1 MKRRRYCL
9 TLDLKDDPELIR
21 EYRRHHQAVWPE
33 VTDSLRQA
41 GILDLELYLLDTRLV
56 MILEVEDRFSFAE
69 KAEIDR
75 GNPKVR
81 EWEHL
86 MWNFQKPL
94 PRAKPGEKWILMESI
109 YKFEAKV

>member
-1 MKRRRYCL
+1 MTRRYCL

-21 EYRRHHQAVWPE
+21 EYRRHHQAVWPQ
-33 VTDSLRQA
+33 VTDSLRQS

-56 MILEVEDRFSFAE
+56 MVLEVNERFSFEE
-69 KAEIDR
+69 KAALDR
-75 GNPKVR
+75 DNAKVQD
-81 EWEHL
+81 WEEL

-109 YKFEAKV
+109 YKFDAET